1 MAPVTELQVILAL
14 VLMFVPPLA
23 GDVTVAQLGT
33 GTTTTGAASVVKL
46 VLAQPVALPTLL

>member
-1 MAPVTELQVILAL
+1 
-14 VLMFVPPLA
+14 MFVPPLA